1 MLDIE
6 VLKDIKMNYIEKIE
20 KKVNEEIE
28 QLKQIKLPELNKNEK
43 IKLEEIEHLEQIKV
57 SQIEHFKKIKEE
69 ENEQFSKIKNIK
81 FNKETYEKFVSKLFN
96 DLEIFGKNEIENLER
111 IEKDEIELDENFLTK
126 KIEEHKTFLTNE
138 IDGLKI
144 NLKHESFIS
153 RMARL
158 VLEGKLGNGLLSSQ
172 KKYINETKIRV
183 IFEEENSELNDEIRK
198 PIIIECQLFKTR
210 TKELIEKY
218 YEKIGNNS
226 PKKFIFE
233 NKELIIDFSPV
244 FLSGIHDCCKIKVI
258 NA

>member
-6 VLKDIKMNYIEKIE
+6 VLKNIKMNYIEKIE

-69 ENEQFSKIKNIK
+69 ENEQFSNIKNIK

-144 NLKHESFIS
+144 NLKHESIIS
-153 RMARL
+153 RIAGL
-158 VLEGKLGNGLLSSQ
+158 VINGLLSSPQ
-172 KKYINETKIRV
+172 KKYVNETKIRV

-198 PIIIECQLFKTR
+198 PIIIECQSFKTR

-244 FLSGIHDCCKIKVI
+244 FLSGIRDCCKIKVI

>member
-69 ENEQFSKIKNIK
+69 ENEQFSNIKNIK

-144 NLKHESFIS
+144 NLNHESYIS
-153 RMARL
+153 RIARL
-158 VLEGKLGNGLLSSQ
+158 VLEGRFGNGLLSSQ

-198 PIIIECQLFKTR
+198 PIIIECQSFKTR

-233 NKELIIDFSPV
+233 NKELIIDGSPV
-244 FLSGIHDCCKIKVI
+244 FLSGIRDCCKIKVI

>member
-69 ENEQFSKIKNIK
+69 ENEQFSNIKNIK

-144 NLKHESFIS
+144 NLKHESIIS
-153 RMARL
+153 RIAGL
-158 VLEGKLGNGLLSSQ
+158 VINGLLSSQ
-172 KKYINETKIRV
+172 KKYVNETKIRV

-198 PIIIECQLFKTR
+198 PIIIECESFKTVKQLIEEYYR
-210 TKELIEKY
+210 KIENDSPKKKFILKNKELIENLTLWESRIY
-218 YEKIGNNS
+218 
-226 PKKFIFE
+226 
-233 NKELIIDFSPV
+233 
-244 FLSGIHDCCKIKVI
+244 DCCTIKVI

>member
-6 VLKDIKMNYIEKIE
+6 VLKNIKMNYIEKIE

-69 ENEQFSKIKNIK
+69 ENEQFSNIKNIK
-81 FNKETYEKFVSKLFN
+81 FNYETYEKFVSKLFN

-144 NLKHESFIS
+144 NLNHESYIS
-153 RMARL
+153 RIARL
-158 VLEGKLGNGLLSSQ
+158 VLEGRFGNGLLSSQ
-172 KKYINETKIRV
+172 KKYVNETKIRV

-198 PIIIECQLFKTR
+198 PIIIECESFKTVKQLIEEYYR
-210 TKELIEKY
+210 KIENDSPKKKFILKNKELIENLTLWESRIY
-218 YEKIGNNS
+218 
-226 PKKFIFE
+226 
-233 NKELIIDFSPV
+233 
-244 FLSGIHDCCKIKVI
+244 DCCTIKVI